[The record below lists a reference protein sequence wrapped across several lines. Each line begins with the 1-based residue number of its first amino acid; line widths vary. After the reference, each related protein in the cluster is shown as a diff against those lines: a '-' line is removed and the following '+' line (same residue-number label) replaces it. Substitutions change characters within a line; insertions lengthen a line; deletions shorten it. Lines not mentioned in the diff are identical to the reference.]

1 MRETMTNEEIIDY
14 ITLKERTPENLRR
27 IVAMNRLMAQD
38 PDLRRRVETLE
49 AIYDTLALPRTQE
62 RLAFL
67 QSQEIRQE
75 DAETVRYL

>member
-1 MRETMTNEEIIDY
+1 MRETITNEEIIDY

-49 AIYDTLALPRTQE
+49 AIYDALALPRTQE

>member
-49 AIYDTLALPRTQE
+49 AIYDALALPCTQE

-75 DAETVRYL
+75 DAETVLYL

>member
-49 AIYDTLALPRTQE
+49 AIYDVLALPRTQE

-75 DAETVRYL
+75 DAETVLYL

>member
-49 AIYDTLALPRTQE
+49 AVYDALALPRTQE

-75 DAETVRYL
+75 DAETVLYL

>member
-27 IVAMNRLMAQD
+27 IVAMNRLMAQN

-49 AIYDTLALPRTQE
+49 AIYDALALPRTQE

>member
-75 DAETVRYL
+75 DAETVLYL

>member
-49 AIYDTLALPRTQE
+49 AIYDALALPRTQE

-67 QSQEIRQE
+67 QSQELRQE
-75 DAETVRYL
+75 DAETVLYL

>member
-49 AIYDTLALPRTQE
+49 AIYDALALPRTQE

-75 DAETVRYL
+75 DAETVLYL

>member
-38 PDLRRRVETLE
+38 PDLRRRVEALE
-49 AIYDTLALPRTQE
+49 AIYGALALPRTQE

>member
-67 QSQEIRQE
+67 QSQELRQE
-75 DAETVRYL
+75 DAETVLYL

>member
-49 AIYDTLALPRTQE
+49 AIYDALALPRTQE

>member
-49 AIYDTLALPRTQE
+49 AIYDALALPRTQE
-62 RLAFL
+62 HLAFL

-75 DAETVRYL
+75 DAETVLYL